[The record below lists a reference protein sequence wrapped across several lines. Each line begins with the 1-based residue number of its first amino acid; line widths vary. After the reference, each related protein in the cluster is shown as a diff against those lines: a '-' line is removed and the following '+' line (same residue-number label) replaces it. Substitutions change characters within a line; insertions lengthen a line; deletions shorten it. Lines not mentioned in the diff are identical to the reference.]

1 MFNSYVDYRDLI
13 FQDSTV
19 RLSPIEYENQDFKTF
34 LGESFI
40 RSMERMAGID
50 CMTTGNTSLGT
61 LITANA
67 TVVAVLTVF
76 MLLRNLI

>member
-50 CMTTGNTSLGT
+50 LHDYRKHFLGNFNNCKCNSGCSFNCLHA
-61 LITANA
+61 TA
-67 TVVAVLTVF
+67 
-76 MLLRNLI
+76 